1 MPRPRLLSFVPC
13 LALAAF
19 PPAIAATDAGYNA
32 FLKQIAAECKPL
44 IIGRDDMSRAISNS
58 GGLGVDPDNYH
69 KFLSYTSRLYRGT
82 LSEPEYRRSLTA
94 FLGAGTYNR
103 KSFDCIAAH
112 LPASPAKAK

>member
-1 MPRPRLLSFVPC
+1 MPRLSLLRFLPFVALTACP
-13 LALAAF
+13 LAVAA
-19 PPAIAATDAGYNA
+19 PNADYNA

-44 IIGRDDMSRAISNS
+44 IIGRDDIGRGISNS

-94 FLGAGTYNR
+94 FLGAGSYNR

-112 LPASPAKAK
+112 LPASPAAKQ

>member
-1 MPRPRLLSFVPC
+1 MRENLLRLLP
-13 LALAAF
+13 LAALIF
-19 PPAIAATDAGYNA
+19 CLPAGASSAGYNA

-44 IIGRDDMSRAISNS
+44 IIGRDDIGRAISNS

-94 FLGAGTYNR
+94 FLGAGSYNR

-112 LPASPAKAK
+112 LPASPTTGK

>member
-1 MPRPRLLSFVPC
+1 MPQPSLFLLVPL
-13 LALAAF
+13 LALSACPLAVAA
-19 PPAIAATDAGYNA
+19 PNAEYNA

-44 IIGRDDMSRAISNS
+44 IIGRDDIGRGISNS

-112 LPASPAKAK
+112 LPASPAARK